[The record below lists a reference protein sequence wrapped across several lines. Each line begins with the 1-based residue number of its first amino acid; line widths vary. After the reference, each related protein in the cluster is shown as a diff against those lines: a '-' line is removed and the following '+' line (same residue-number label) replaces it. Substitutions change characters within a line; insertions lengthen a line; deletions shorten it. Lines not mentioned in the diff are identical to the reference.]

1 MKYLSILAMSITL
14 MACDVAQIVDS
25 NTYRKCA
32 EYSVSPIH
40 HVSFVGQDNT
50 TTDSVTYVMT
60 YEGQDVLLT
69 SEQAARL
76 DTDPTG
82 VCREVM

>member
-1 MKYLSILAMSITL
+1 
-14 MACDVAQIVDS
+14 MACDASRITEP

-60 YEGQDVLLT
+60 YEGRDVLLT